1 LQSIPPFKKCIHL
14 LLENSVPEQ
23 IISHLLFT
31 AQTAMNIAQY
41 LKNKDYSLNCDLI
54 LAGALLHDIGRSRS
68 HNIDHGIL
76 GGQILKMYGFSDELV
91 SIVEKHIYAG
101 ISADEAKDLGLPT
114 KDYIPKTYEEKIVAY
129 ADNISKTNE
138 LLTLEQVLNR
148 FKRYLPDSHSILV
161 RVRELHEE
169 FETLIQDNDEE
180 VRI

>member
-1 LQSIPPFKKCIHL
+1 MQNIPTFDRCIQL
-14 LLENSVPEQ
+14 LLEYSVPEQ

-31 AQTAMNIAQY
+31 AQTAINIAKQ
-41 LKNKDYSLNCDLI
+41 LKKKEYSINCDLI
-54 LAGALLHDIGRSRS
+54 LAGALLHDIGRSHS

-76 GGQILKMYGFSDELV
+76 GGQILKTRGFTAELV

-101 ISADEAKDLGLPT
+101 ISADEAKDLGLPS
-114 KDYIPKTYEEKIVAY
+114 KDYLPKTYEEKIVAY

-138 LLTLEQVLNR
+138 LLSLEQVLNR

-161 RVRELHEE
+161 RVRELHNEI
-169 FETLIQDNDEE
+169 ETLTRENEEE

>member
-1 LQSIPPFKKCIHL
+1 MQNIPPFKKCIYL

-31 AQTAMNIAQY
+31 AQTAIDIAIQ
-41 LKNKDYSLNCDLI
+41 LKNKEYLVNCDLI
-54 LAGALLHDIGRSRS
+54 LAGAMLHDIGRSRS
-68 HNIDHGIL
+68 HNIDHGII
-76 GGQILKMYGFSDELV
+76 GGQILKMDGFPEELV

-101 ISADEAKDLGLPT
+101 ISADEAKDLGLPSR
-114 KDYIPKTYEEKIVAY
+114 DYIPKTYEEKIVAY

-148 FKRYLPDSHSILV
+148 FKRFLPDSHSILV
-161 RVRELHEE
+161 RVRELHDEI
-169 FETLIQDNDEE
+169 ETLMKGNDEE